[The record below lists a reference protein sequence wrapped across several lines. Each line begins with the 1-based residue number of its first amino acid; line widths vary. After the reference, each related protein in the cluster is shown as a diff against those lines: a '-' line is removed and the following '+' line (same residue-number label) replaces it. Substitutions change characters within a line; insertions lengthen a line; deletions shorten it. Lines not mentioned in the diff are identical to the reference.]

1 MSNGT
6 LFNCVLDMALAAYL
20 NDRPTK
26 QIKRI
31 ARKRLKLAR
40 GGSATVCDALEKI
53 IFSSNPVGVVR
64 LAYNE
69 LEKIDK
75 F

>member
-26 QIKRI
+26 QVKRI
-31 ARKRLKLAR
+31 AKKRLKSAC
-40 GGSATVCDALEKI
+40 GKSATVRDALEKI
-53 IFSSNPVGVVR
+53 IFSSNPVAVVR

-69 LEKIDK
+69 LEKNG
-75 F
+75 